1 MSAFYRRGVGSNAN
15 VASFFFFVFPPER
28 STGSFVCALSTSPVF
43 FKMETQDAEDA
54 ILVGPDAPESP
65 RYSRLSTVKKTVQ
78 GNRTIFYNLWS
89 IRVERMWEV
98 SMLESFACV
107 VLK

>member
-1 MSAFYRRGVGSNAN
+1 MSAFYRRGVRSNAN
-15 VASFFFFVFPPER
+15 VASFFLYFR
-28 STGSFVCALSTSPVF
+28 LNGAVCALSTSPVF
-43 FKMETQDAEDA
+43 FKMETQDMEDA
-54 ILVGPDAPESP
+54 ILVGPGAPESP

-78 GNRTIFYNLWS
+78 GNRMIFYNLWS